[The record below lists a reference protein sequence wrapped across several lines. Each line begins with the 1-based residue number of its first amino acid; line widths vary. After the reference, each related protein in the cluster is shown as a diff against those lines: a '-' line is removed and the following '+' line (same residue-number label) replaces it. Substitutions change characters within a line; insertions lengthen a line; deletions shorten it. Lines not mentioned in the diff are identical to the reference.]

1 MPRRDAAVAA
11 AALSSCAPQGDA
23 LAMEDAADH
32 GVAAVIMVISTP
44 EAEAIVRKSG
54 LSVVDLF
61 RPFGDVEDLN
71 GASRSLPAACAI
83 PPIY

>member
-1 MPRRDAAVAA
+1 MRATPLSPPPRRVVCAAKVHT
-11 AALSSCAPQGDA
+11 

-83 PPIY
+83 PLIY

>member
-11 AALSSCAPQGDA
+11 AALSCAA
-23 LAMEDAADH
+23 KVATHIAMEDAADH

-83 PPIY
+83 PLIY